1 LTNPIDVF
9 DEADVFD
16 KKSSHAGFVVPI
28 PTLDV
33 ALTNKA
39 VAPEA
44 VCALKTFPVPNCWTD
59 RAFPEAV
66 LPNTKQLLVFR
77 TTGTVGAP

>member
-1 LTNPIDVF
+1 M
-9 DEADVFD
+9 
-16 KKSSHAGFVVPI
+16 
-28 PTLDV
+28 
-33 ALTNKA
+33 A
-39 VAPEA
+39 VAPA
-44 VCALKTFPVPNCWTD
+44 VVLKLATFPVPNCWTD